1 MATVSRSG
9 SRTAGLKLPGTRVIR
24 PPYFTVLIRRTH
36 EACSGTDP
44 KGGVH
49 MHWLLA
55 HCAVFKERDA
65 LVPSSHRLRSFSV
78 LSCAAIGFR
87 TPTREISRPRFRAW
101 PNFAMSRRTDSVS
114 DAAERKPTLRRS
126 PVSSPLAEP
135 VGPPS
140 RHGPP
145 PTGCNGT
152 CPGGHLQPRESR
164 RRPSPRANSSPQPG
178 EAALADPQDLAPQL
192 AAG

>member
-1 MATVSRSG
+1 
-9 SRTAGLKLPGTRVIR
+9 
-24 PPYFTVLIRRTH
+24 
-36 EACSGTDP
+36 
-44 KGGVH
+44 

-126 PVSSPLAEP
+126 PVSSPLAGP

-140 RHGPP
+140 RHGPRRP
-145 PTGCNGT
+145 DATVPAQAGT
-152 CPGGHLQPRESR
+152 CNPRESR

-178 EAALADPQDLAPQL
+178 EAALADLQDLVPQL